1 MKATI
6 EKLTIDNFELK
17 KIYPFKL
24 LTFVGFCDI
33 IIVGKI
39 AIKT

>member
-17 KIYPFKL
+17 NKL
-24 LTFVGFCDI
+24 SLQIVDFCWCCDI
-33 IIVGKI
+33 IIVEKM
-39 AIKT
+39 ARKT